1 MIKKYSINDAMKYYY
16 LSLLLLLTACS
27 SEKPVDIFVPKHI
40 EIEPVIIVA
49 EVITRDKLLEPLF
62 AAMQKQINEKLPF
75 DEPLRENGRQLDGML
90 RPTWVEAYMHHK
102 RSYALENTRY
112 RTVGPKTVPLVPQV
126 CADFIIDTVDRAAG
140 TWYADSLKHPERI
153 VGKFDFRKEMELA
166 NFNPRNADHI
176 IQYFKT
182 RPDDFEF
189 IFDGDGPV
197 VGDIAGLKKWFKDI
211 NVQLGDLII
220 IRGRAPW
227 DRGKEI
233 HYHSMFITKMNSD
246 EILITGNANF
256 PAEWSLEREV
266 ARAPK
271 RKIISVIRFTN
282 NFLRK
287 MQ

>member
-1 MIKKYSINDAMKYYY
+1 MVTRY
-16 LSLLLLLTACS
+16 LNGLLLLTACS
-27 SEKPVDIFVPKHI
+27 KEAV
-40 EIEPVIIVA
+40 IEPVHKHVEIDPVMIVA
-49 EVITRDKLLEPLF
+49 ESVPREKLLEPLF
-62 AAMQKQINEKLPF
+62 AAMQKQISEKLPF

-90 RPTWVEAYMHHK
+90 RPTWIEAYMHHK
-102 RSYALENTRY
+102 RTYVLENTRY

-126 CADFIIDTVDRAAG
+126 CADFIIDTIDRAVG

-153 VGKFDFRKEMELA
+153 VGKFDFRKEIELA
-166 NFNPRNADHI
+166 NFNPRNADHL

-182 RPDDFEF
+182 RPDDFDF

-197 VGDIAGLKKWFKDI
+197 VGNITGLKKWFKDI

-233 HYHSMFITKMNSD
+233 HYHSMFITKMNGD

-256 PAEWSLEREV
+256 PAECSLEREV